1 MSEFSIRDPATYIQ
15 GDPTKILDNVSKS
28 DLKFVLIRVL
38 KKWSKNGVKAVKMA
52 PKVVPNLKEHH
63 VVHSLSLS
71 IFLSSLA
78 CLHPIIQ
85 IEKGHHHLLAAL
97 I

>member
-28 DLKFVLIRVL
+28 DLKIVLIRVL
-38 KKWSKNGVKAVKMA
+38 KKWSKNGVKMA